1 MEKQNNKPL
10 KKKANSEIK
19 IGTKAFKSFYLP
31 KIRQAEKALKSKAA
45 QIVVPLLK
53 IQKKVSLK
61 FDVFNKDY
69 NDIIKKAETALKEIN
84 THLEENKSDNM
95 NLTDVQLNQKYAND
109 HENMIK
115 FYENTINKLDLFT
128 RLINS
133 GEYANI
139 IQEFDKIN
147 NINENNIIDF
157 LLSLANNGYEFK
169 PKNFNPSFIKNHL
182 LYKNTNIKNK
192 YINQIMN
199 NNIYLFNPIN
209 NNIINGN
216 NIRDQKKDWICP
228 FCNNLNFSFRT
239 KCNRCKANK
248 EESEKR
254 KNFYMNL

>member
-115 FYENTINKLDLFT
+115 FYENVTDKLELFT
-128 RLINS
+128 KLINS
-133 GEYANI
+133 
-139 IQEFDKIN
+139 
-147 NINENNIIDF
+147 NE
-157 LLSLANNGYEFK
+157 
-169 PKNFNPSFIKNHL
+169 
-182 LYKNTNIKNK
+182 
-192 YINQIMN
+192 
-199 NNIYLFNPIN
+199 
-209 NNIINGN
+209 
-216 NIRDQKKDWICP
+216 
-228 FCNNLNFSFRT
+228 
-239 KCNRCKANK
+239 
-248 EESEKR
+248 
-254 KNFYMNL
+254 